1 MYSVYQAL
9 AICIDW
15 KRKLVRILFF
25 NSLENQ
31 SPVNIWRLIFHSES
45 SLKLN
50 LIALS

>member
-25 NSLENQ
+25 NSLKNQ
-31 SPVNIWRLIFHSES
+31 SPDINW
-45 SLKLN
+45 
-50 LIALS
+50 